1 MTRLAILLFL
11 SGVIAWPLA
20 FATTTVQDTMELT
33 ATVKDVDLPDRLV
46 ILQRPD
52 GSVAVVAVD
61 PSIRRLDEIRAGD
74 KVHVKYSRAMAV
86 KILKSKATQ
95 LSTTITPSFQRSEG
109 AFPGATASR
118 QIRAVVRIDGID
130 LVNYSVTITDQ
141 SGESEIV
148 YLSEPQLRNNLI
160 KLKLGDIVEI
170 VYTEATAISVS
181 PADDL

>member
-1 MTRLAILLFL
+1 MTRLAALLTL
-11 SGVIAWPLA
+11 AGVIAWPLA
-20 FATTTVQDTMELT
+20 FATTTVEDTAEIT
-33 ATVKDVDLPDRLV
+33 ATVKDVDLADRLI

-52 GSVAVVAVD
+52 GSLAVVAVD
-61 PSIRRLDEIRAGD
+61 PSIHRLDEIRAGD

-86 KILKSKATQ
+86 KILKSTATQ

-130 LVNYSVTITDQ
+130 LANYSVTITGQ
-141 SGESEIV
+141 SGEPEIV
-148 YLSEPQLRNNLI
+148 YLSDPQLKNNLT

-170 VYTEATAISVS
+170 VYTEVTAISVS
-181 PADDL
+181 PATDM